1 MSGTQELVQVEVT
14 STLTKTYNIILFNDD
29 HNTFDWVIK
38 SLVDICDHSTEQAE
52 QCAMIVHF
60 RGKYAIKSGERED
73 MMRRCIALVERG
85 LSAEVILI

>member
-14 STLTKTYNIILFNDD
+14 TTLTKTYNIILFNDD

-38 SLVDICDHSTEQAE
+38 SLVEICDHTTEQAE

>member
-1 MSGTQELVQVEVT
+1 MASTQEQVQIAT
-14 STLTKTYNIILFNDD
+14 TTTLTQTYNIILFNDD

-38 SLVDICDHSTEQAE
+38 SLVDVCEHSTEQAE

-73 MMRRCIALVERG
+73 MMRRCIALVDRG
-85 LSAEVILI
+85 LSAEVNQI